1 MVLLRGGGGETSF
14 KPYSMSAY
22 VLIVI
27 YPDSMCGFIIS
38 SLARAINKKRNRL
51 MSDYWVAILGRNI
64 RKISEG
70 LAILVIFG

>member
-1 MVLLRGGGGETSF
+1 M
-14 KPYSMSAY
+14 
-22 VLIVI
+22 LIVI
-27 YPDSMCGFIIS
+27 YPDSMWGFIIS